1 MLVDLLNLM
10 QHFDNCQIGLADN
23 DTDSADTDEDADT
36 DNDADNADTDKDA
49 VHEIEFG
56 LTITM
61 GRLCVASPLFITEKV
76 NFKQNQKV
84 ESH

>member
-1 MLVDLLNLM
+1 MIL
-10 QHFDNCQIGLADN
+10 IT
-23 DTDSADTDEDADT
+23 DTDKDADT
-36 DNDADNADTDKDA
+36 DNDTDNADTDKDA
-49 VHEIEFG
+49 VYEREFG

-84 ESH
+84 ESHEFQKN

>member
-1 MLVDLLNLM
+1 MLIDLLNLM

-23 DTDSADTDEDADT
+23 DTDSADTDEDA
-36 DNDADNADTDKDA
+36 
-49 VHEIEFG
+49 VYEIEFG